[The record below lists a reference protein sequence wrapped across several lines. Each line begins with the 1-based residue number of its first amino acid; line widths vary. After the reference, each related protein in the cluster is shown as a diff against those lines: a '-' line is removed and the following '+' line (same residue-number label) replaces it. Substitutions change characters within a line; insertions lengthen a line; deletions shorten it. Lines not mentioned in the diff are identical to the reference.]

1 MMIEVKALTKFY
13 GSGENSEMYTNEMQ
27 KSAYEI
33 DW

>member
-13 GSGENSEMYTNEMQ
+13 GSEKISEMYTNEMQ